1 MGDLFGFYKLP
12 GVSTPVIPGPST
24 VGLQPT
30 TEPVQIEPELY
41 KTTMQDLAKVVN
53 AEAVTKL
60 QEPPSLF
67 FFIGITLFL
76 IIIGWIILEMA
87 NWNEIHNNWDKYKC
101 TPSITPFAKF
111 YGYELEE
118 TMNFCI
124 GEAVKK
130 NAPGVIVPLYKGI
143 DAIAHT
149 VDGVYTTAQTIEG
162 GVKKLLKGFESFLVN
177 FANSFRL
184 IGTRIRISM
193 VKIRDIFDKV
203 LAIFMSFAMAGVTA
217 ITFGSNLM
225 CNPLVTFI
233 GTIAGVD
240 VCCFAPDTVIPL
252 QDGLKVF
259 IRSIRIG
266 DILQDGSTVT
276 STFVFDGARTKMV
289 SIRGITVSSNHS
301 LIGPGGVFVEAGDHP
316 LAQDA
321 PCLSLIYC
329 LSTTSNRIPVL
340 SGDRLETLV
349 FTDYEETSEP
359 AVVREAQAAAEKA
372 LNGPRFTGTYI
383 PDFSLGLDPTAQI
396 EVRNGFKH
404 LSMIP
409 IGEPLKTGKVIG
421 IVTESCTTCV
431 RTPSGLILSAAQLV
445 YHERRWV
452 RAAQIYRPI
461 KGTYVLNHLF
471 TDSNQPITVK
481 HNGIISQVRDYME
494 VHVKE
499 IQSPYD
505 TYIKNDRPNI
515 IQLVQYV
522 RS

>member
-1 MGDLFGFYKLP
+1 MA
-12 GVSTPVIPGPST
+12 STD
-24 VGLQPT
+24 
-30 TEPVQIEPELY
+30 PVQIEPELY
-41 KTTMQDLAKVVN
+41 KTTMRDLAKVVN

-60 QEPPSLF
+60 QEPPSIL

-111 YGYELEE
+111 YGYDLEE
-118 TMNFCI
+118 AMNFCI

-143 DAIAHT
+143 DAIAQT
-149 VDGVYTTAQTIEG
+149 VDGVYSTAQSIEG
-162 GVKKLLKGFESFLVN
+162 GVKKLLGGFQSFLVN

-184 IGTRIRISM
+184 IGTRIRVSM

-252 QDGLKVF
+252 RNGSKVF
-259 IRSIRIG
+259 IRSIKVG
-266 DILQDGSTVT
+266 DVLEDGSTVT
-276 STFVFDGARTKMV
+276 STFVFDGAKTTMV

-321 PCLSLIYC
+321 PYLSQIYC
-329 LSTTSNRIPVL
+329 LSTSSNRIPVL
-340 SGDRLETLV
+340 TADRLDTLV

-359 AVVREAQAAAEKA
+359 AVVREAQAAAIKA
-372 LNGPRFTGTYI
+372 LNGPSQIGTYI
-383 PDFSLGLDPTAQI
+383 PDFSLGLDPTAFI
-396 EVRNGFKH
+396 EVRNGFKL
-404 LSMIP
+404 LSMIS
-409 IGEPLKTGKVIG
+409 IGEPLKSGKVIG
-421 IVTESCTTCV
+421 TVIESCNTCV

-445 YHERRWV
+445 YHDEGRWV
-452 RAAQIYRPI
+452 RAAQIYRSI
-461 KGTYVLNHLF
+461 KGTYVLRHLF
-471 TDSNQPITVK
+471 TDSNQPITIK

-515 IQLVQYV
+515 TQSVQYV
-522 RS
+522 RP